1 MRDFKG
7 KTYWLVGASEGL
19 GAALASKLSA
29 AGADLVISA
38 RNADRLGEVAD
49 RLTGNVEILPLD
61 VTDAE
66 AVQRAAE
73 AQHDVDGVVF
83 LSAVYW
89 PMNSKDWDSD
99 RILSM
104 IDVNLSGAVR
114 LVGAVLPTFLKRGK
128 GHIVFTGSL
137 AAFRGLPGSVGYS
150 TSKAALLSLAE
161 TMRLDLKGTGVDVQI
176 AHPGFVKT
184 RLTDKND
191 FNMPSLM
198 TPEQAATHMFAAMR
212 RKRFS
217 TSFPGIFAATMRSLR
232 LVPDWLYFRLFA

>member
-7 KTYWLVGASEGL
+7 KTYWLIGASEGL

-198 TPEQAATHMFAAMR
+198 TPEQAATHMVAAMR

>member
-1 MRDFKG
+1 MRDFNG
-7 KTYWLVGASEGL
+7 KTYWLIGASEGL

-198 TPEQAATHMFAAMR
+198 TPEQAATYMVDAMR